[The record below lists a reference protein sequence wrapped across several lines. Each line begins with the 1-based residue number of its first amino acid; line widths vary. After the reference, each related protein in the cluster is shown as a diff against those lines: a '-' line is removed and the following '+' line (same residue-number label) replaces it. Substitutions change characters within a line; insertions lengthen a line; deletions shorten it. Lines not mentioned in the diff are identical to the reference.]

1 MSSKKNNGDF
11 HSNPTEASIFGWEL
25 IMDLY
30 ECDRES
36 ISTEEVIQ
44 RYAEE
49 ICRVIDMKPF
59 GDPLTP
65 YFGETQEHTKGF
77 SLLQFIE
84 TSSIT
89 GHFSENT
96 GAAYINIFSCKQ
108 YDFEKAEQFT
118 KRFFGANRITSRYII
133 RK

>member
-1 MSSKKNNGDF
+1 MLSKKSSDNFN
-11 HSNPTEASIFGWEL
+11 SNSTEASLFGWEL

-30 ECDRES
+30 ECDQEK
-36 ISTEEVIQ
+36 IATEEIIQ

-49 ICRVIDMKPF
+49 ICKTVEMEPY

-65 YFGETQEHTKGF
+65 YFGENQGHTKGF
-77 SLLQFIE
+77 SLIQFME

-89 GHFSENT
+89 GHFSEDT

-108 YDFEKAEQFT
+108 YDFVKAEQFT
-118 KRFFGANRITSRYII
+118 KDFFGAKRITSRYII